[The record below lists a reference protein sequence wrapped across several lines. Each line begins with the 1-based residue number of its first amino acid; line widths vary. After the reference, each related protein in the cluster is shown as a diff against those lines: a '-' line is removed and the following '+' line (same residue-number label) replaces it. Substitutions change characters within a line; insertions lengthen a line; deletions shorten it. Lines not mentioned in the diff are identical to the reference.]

1 MKATPTIKIGECAG
15 RWLGRVWLGV
25 VAREKQ
31 AVHWL
36 VGKGMPVVVAR
47 ATLWIIELGLF
58 CVLLYAAFWV
68 AVLLLF
74 AVAVAWVGHSLLYLD
89 DGNKQEWREGHS
101 GFGLYDK
108 TEWRHDMGDDEP

>member
-1 MKATPTIKIGECAG
+1 
-15 RWLGRVWLGV
+15 
-25 VAREKQ
+25 
-31 AVHWL
+31 
-36 VGKGMPVVVAR
+36 MPVVVAR
-47 ATLWIIELGLF
+47 ATLLIIELGLF

-89 DGNKQEWREGHS
+89 DDNKQEWREGHS